1 MAIKCIH
8 ASMNY
13 MCGQMTAD
21 IRKRFVIDSEADVSS
36 LPKCSAGSV
45 AIVAAGGKVF
55 MVNASGQWVEA
66 GQATF
71 SMAEEELF

>member
-1 MAIKCIH
+1 MIKCIYEDRIYLRGRPTD
-8 ASMNY
+8 NV
-13 MCGQMTAD
+13 
-21 IRKRFVIDSEADVSS
+21 RKKFIVDSDADVKN
-36 LPKCSAGSV
+36 LPACCASSV
-45 AIVAAGGKVF
+45 AIVAAGGKVY

>member
-1 MAIKCIH
+1 MACVCVSVSHRRLTNKKFILDNE
-8 ASMNY
+8 S
-13 MCGQMTAD
+13 
-21 IRKRFVIDSEADVSS
+21 DVTS
-36 LPKCSAGSV
+36 LPKCTPGSI

-71 SMAEEELF
+71 SMAEEVLF